1 MHYLMISIYDAESQ
15 FNDDTNERYDLLI
28 HHRELKQLKT
38 SEHEKLLLLLLQK
51 ITKNST
57 RY

>member
-1 MHYLMISIYDAESQ
+1 MHYFMISIYDAESQ

-38 SEHEKLLLLLLQK
+38 SEHEKLLRLLLQK

>member
-1 MHYLMISIYDAESQ
+1 MHYFMISIYDAESQ

-38 SEHEKLLLLLLQK
+38 SEHEKLVLLQLQQ
-51 ITKNST
+51 IKNST